1 MKPES
6 SKNLGESEAIA
17 DDVDVPKRISAPVEI
32 APTSSTESWRP
43 PPESSMRPTRARRTS
58 RKDQETSTGARK
70 STTKLGHIRT
80 PWWQRATEKLI
91 AMLAT
96 SAILA
101 VVAIFVFVLREA
113 WPLLVDDDALGPQ
126 GGLQSLFRAHRW
138 PGYDEPLHVWQPVGF
153 PGKLDVIPLVVGTL
167 KVTGLTMLIAI
178 PLGIGGAIFLAEV
191 APRRLREW
199 LKPAVEML
207 AAVPSVVV
215 GFFVL
220 AILAGGV
227 QRAFDLTYRL
237 NALVAAIGLA
247 FAVVPVVL
255 TITED
260 ALRTVPRELVE
271 ASLALGA
278 RRWQTTLGVTLPAAM
293 PGIAAAVV
301 LGFGR
306 AIGETMIVL
315 MASGNAPMMGLDPT
329 SSART
334 LTATIAAELGEVAP
348 GSDHWRVLFLLGALL
363 FVVTFVL
370 NEVGRWVV
378 LRLRRKLRA
387 EEVAPATP
395 VVGRATAAEVTP

>member
-1 MKPES
+1 M
-6 SKNLGESEAIA
+6 
-17 DDVDVPKRISAPVEI
+17 
-32 APTSSTESWRP
+32 
-43 PPESSMRPTRARRTS
+43 
-58 RKDQETSTGARK
+58 
-70 STTKLGHIRT
+70 KLGRVRT
-80 PWWQRATEKLI
+80 PWWHRAIERLI
-91 AMLAT
+91 ALFAS

-101 VVAIFVFVLREA
+101 VIAIGVFVFRQA
-113 WPLLVDDDALGPQ
+113 WPLLIDDDALTDQ
-126 GGLQSLFRAHRW
+126 GGLASLFRPRLW

-167 KVTGLTMLIAI
+167 KITGLTMAIAI
-178 PLGIGGAIFLAEV
+178 PLGVGGAVFLSEV
-191 APRRLREW
+191 APRRVREW
-199 LKPAVEML
+199 VKAAVELL

-237 NALVAAIGLA
+237 NAFVAAIGLA

-315 MASGNAPMMGLDPT
+315 MASGNAPVMGLDPT

-334 LTATIAAELGEVAP
+334 LTATIAAELGEVTP

-363 FVVTFVL
+363 FVVTFAL
-370 NEVGRWVV
+370 NELGRWVV

-387 EEVAPATP
+387 EEVAPVSGRAR
-395 VVGRATAAEVTP
+395 RATATAEVAS

>member
-1 MKPES
+1 MTPT
-6 SKNLGESEAIA
+6 EA
-17 DDVDVPKRISAPVEI
+17 RS
-32 APTSSTESWRP
+32 RP
-43 PPESSMRPTRARRTS
+43 
-58 RKDQETSTGARK
+58 
-70 STTKLGHIRT
+70 TKLGHIRT
-80 PWWQRATEKLI
+80 PWWQRAIEKLI
-91 AMLAT
+91 ALLAT

-113 WPLLVDDDALGPQ
+113 WPLLVDDDALAPQ
-126 GGLQSLFRAHRW
+126 GGLRSLFRAQLW

-178 PLGIGGAIFLAEV
+178 PLGVGGAVFLAEV

-293 PGIAAAVV
+293 PGIAAAIV

-387 EEVAPATP
+387 EDLAPTK
-395 VVGRATAAEVTP
+395 VVGRATAAGVTP